1 MTRMLVGDKEL
12 EVEEDLDLVWTRIN
26 NSRDGV
32 TQGGVRITAPGWIIV
47 TAPALEGPVYVQ
59 ASNIGYVRP

>member
-47 TAPALEGPVYVQ
+47 TAPRLV
-59 ASNIGYVRP
+59 